1 MSINKVILIGRLGK
15 DPEVRTF
22 DSGTKKA
29 SFSLATT
36 ETHKNKAGEK
46 VEETDWH
53 NVAAWNALADI
64 AEKILQ
70 KGSLVFIEGKIKT
83 RSWETP
89 SGEKKYLTEINAD
102 HIQLLAGGRTQATQ
116 SKQSNQDVPW
126 Q

>member
-1 MSINKVILIGRLGK
+1 MINKVILVGRLGK

-53 NVAAWNALADI
+53 NLVCWNSLADI
-64 AEKILQ
+64 ATRFLK
-70 KGSLVFIEGKIKT
+70 KGSLIFVEGRIKT
-83 RSWETP
+83 RDYEAN
-89 SGEKKYLTEINAD
+89 GQKKYVTEISVD
-102 HIQLLAGGRTQATQ
+102 KLQMLDKAGQPKGQPQ
-116 SKQSNQDVPW
+116 SHDEIPW

>member
-22 DSGTKKA
+22 DSGTKKV

-102 HIQLLAGGRTQATQ
+102 HIQLLAGGRTSATQ
-116 SKQSNQDVPW
+116 SRQSNQDVPW